1 MKKTIIHVV
10 GARPNFMKIAPIFVS
25 FEKQNQ
31 KNNSPFIDQ
40 FIVHTGQHYGKEM
53 SESFFSDLGIPDPH
67 FNLNVGSGSH
77 AFQTANI
84 MLSFEGVLNE
94 LSPNLVI
101 VVGDVNSTV
110 ACAITAKK
118 LGIRVA
124 HVESGLRSFDRS
136 MPEEINRIL
145 TDSISDLLFTTE
157 QSANINLH
165 NEGIS
170 SENIFFV
177 GNTMIDSLVLQL
189 ENAAQ
194 INTLENINLTGSG
207 SDHFKYG
214 LLTMHR
220 PANVDCPTVLAG
232 FLESF
237 ISLSDDT
244 PILFPA
250 HPRTIKQIKENKL
263 ESIFSSTE
271 EVLLNKKGMVL
282 IDPLGYYDML
292 NLMRSADYVITDS
305 GGIQEETTYLGIP
318 CFTIRENTERPV
330 TTDHGT
336 NILVGQN
343 HKLLSDEV
351 SKITTRKQK
360 KGTIPPLWDGKASER
375 IVDTLTNSLDSR

>member
-118 LGIRVA
+118 LGIRVV

-157 QSANINLH
+157 QSANINLN

-170 SENIFFV
+170 SEKIFFA
-177 GNTMIDSLVLQL
+177 GNTMIDSLVRQL

>member
-67 FNLNVGSGSH
+67 FNLNIGSGSH

-94 LSPNLVI
+94 LSPDLVI

-118 LGIRVA
+118 LGIRVV

-157 QSANINLH
+157 QSANINLN

-170 SENIFFV
+170 SEKIFFA
-177 GNTMIDSLVLQL
+177 GNTMIDSLVRQL

>member
-94 LSPNLVI
+94 LSPDLVI

-157 QSANINLH
+157 QSANINLN

-170 SENIFFV
+170 SEKIFFA

>member
-77 AFQTANI
+77 ASQTANI

-118 LGIRVA
+118 LGIRVVQ
-124 HVESGLRSFDRS
+124 VESGLRSFDRS

-157 QSANINLH
+157 QSANINLN

-170 SENIFFV
+170 SEKIFFV
-177 GNTMIDSLVLQL
+177 GNTMIDSLVRQL

>member
-84 MLSFEGVLNE
+84 MLSFEGELNE

-157 QSANINLH
+157 QSANINLN

-170 SENIFFV
+170 SEKIFFA
-177 GNTMIDSLVLQL
+177 GNTMIDSLVRQL